1 MNKPIYYS
9 QVDPRWKAIPY
20 TIDGDAIETIGYS
33 GCGPTC
39 AAMIVATWC
48 DPAITPVEM
57 SAYAIAT
64 GTRTADSGTAW
75 EFYGKVARR
84 FGLKYKQSYY
94 NADALACVKSGGAVI
109 CSMGPGRWTKSGH
122 YILWYG
128 VEGNNVLVNDP
139 ISTAA
144 KRSKAPISDMYAQ
157 SKQYFCFWEDTMTQ
171 AQFDEYLSASFNKF
185 MDKYLE
191 DREKLPASE
200 WAEKYIAAAKAA
212 GVSDGSAP
220 RGFTTREETIA
231 IEMRGRGK

>member
-1 MNKPIYYS
+1 MNKPTYYS

-48 DPAITPVEM
+48 DPKITPVEM
-57 SAYAIAT
+57 AAYAIAT
-64 GTRTADSGTAW
+64 GTRTADNGTDW
-75 EFYGKVARR
+75 GFYGKVANKYS
-84 FGLKYKQSYY
+84 LKYKQTYY
-94 NADALACVKSGGAVI
+94 NAEALERVNSGGVVI

-122 YILWYG
+122 YVLWYG

-157 SKQYFCFWEDTMTQ
+157 SKQYFCFWEDAMTQ
-171 AQFDEYLSASFNKF
+171 AQFDEMMDSYLAERSKLTMSSF
-185 MDKYLE
+185 
-191 DREKLPASE
+191 
-200 WAEKYIAAAKAA
+200 AEPHIAKAKA
-212 GVSDGSAP
+212 EGISDGSSP
-220 RGFTTREETIA
+220 RSFATREEVITML
-231 IEMRGRGK
+231 MRSKG